1 MKRKKQKPTNK
12 DLVYNIALTKQDLLN
27 LKQHIF
33 VIDRMLEQYIDFK
46 EDTES
51 FKQYLQSRLEK
62 HNEEEIKATDETSK
76 SDNQQP

>member
-62 HNEEEIKATDETSK
+62 HNEEKIKATEETSK